1 MNKTQIVTSHPIL
14 TSKAMNVPVE
24 YEWNRTWGGI
34 EYDRAFGVA
43 TDSLNNVY
51 LGGITDSYG
60 NGNYDIFLVK
70 YDKFGTQVWNRTWG
84 YGSADYCEHI
94 AIDSQDNIY
103 LAGQIGLYPSHVT
116 LVKFDHT
123 GTQLWNITWG
133 GTESENCFA
142 VATDPL
148 GNVYL
153 TGATMSFGADL
164 VDMFL
169 VKFNSSGDEQWY
181 TLWGGSGWDTGRGL
195 TLDSSNNI
203 YIAGETNSYGA
214 GGHDMALVKYS
225 NMGVF
230 QWNRTWGGVDD
241 EDAYDVKLDSSG
253 SIYVSGRTSALGAR
267 ILVKYDNFGVQV
279 WNVSVSDMFAYD
291 RAPIAL
297 DSSDNIFFG
306 GYNNTATPLG
316 TQIRLVKINGSGVQL
331 WDMSWGLNEGEYGE
345 VLTIDSSGNIYIAG
359 YIRVQGFTDPFA
371 LLVKFDNSDPFITI
385 NEPIQYEFYGYTAP
399 TFNLSII
406 EPNLNSTWYSIGTGV
421 NITFSGSTGIINQ
434 TEWNKLGEGTV
445 NIEFYANDSM
455 GYMEF
460 ASVLI
465 EKDLTPPTSI
475 IDFRPQEG
483 INIVND
489 TTIFTINADDG
500 SGSGIFIIKYRI
512 NESSW
517 YDYSGPFTLEGY
529 SQGTYKISYF
539 SIDVVENVEIVNEV
553 IVELLQEQIPGFPL
567 ELIIL
572 IATLSGVAVIGLAT
586 ILLIRRKRTK
596 AL

>member
-1 MNKTQIVTSHPIL
+1 MNRTLIPTNHPLL
-14 TSKAMNVPVE
+14 TSNAINVPVI

-34 EYDRAFGVA
+34 DYDRAFGVA

-70 YDKFGTQVWNRTWG
+70 YDKFGNQIWNRTWG

-94 AIDSQDNIY
+94 AIDYQDNIY
-103 LAGQIGLYPSHVT
+103 LAGHISDEVV
-116 LVKFDHT
+116 LVKYDQM
-123 GTQLWNITWG
+123 GTQLWNKTWG
-133 GTESENCFA
+133 GAGTDRCYA

-164 VDMFL
+164 VDLFL
-169 VKFNSSGDEQWY
+169 VMFNSSGDEQWY
-181 TLWGGSGWDTGRGL
+181 TLWGGSGWDVGRGL

-225 NMGVF
+225 NTGVF

-241 EDAYDVKLDSSG
+241 EDAYDVKLDSS
-253 SIYVSGRTSALGAR
+253 SNIYVSGRSIALGGAR
-267 ILVKYDNFGVQV
+267 ILVKYDNFGVQL
-279 WNVSVSDMFAYD
+279 WNVSVSDMLAYD

-306 GYNNTATPLG
+306 GYNNTFTALG

-331 WDMSWGLNEGEYGE
+331 WNMSWGLNEGEYGE

-359 YIRVQGFTDPFA
+359 YIRVQGFVDPFA
-371 LLVKFDNSDPFITI
+371 LLVKFDNSNPIITI
-385 NEPIQYEFYGYTAP
+385 NEPNQNEFFGYSAP
-399 TFNLSII
+399 TFNLLII

-421 NITFSGSTGIINQ
+421 NITFSGSTGTINQ
-434 TEWNKLGEGTV
+434 TEWNKLGEGAV

-460 ASVLI
+460 VSVLI

-500 SGSGIFIIKYRI
+500 SGSGIFIIRYRI

-529 SQGTYKISYF
+529 SQGTYNISYYAV
-539 SIDVVENVEIVNEV
+539 DVVGNVEDVNDV
-553 IVELLQEQIPGFPL
+553 IVKLIQEQIPGFPL

-572 IATLSGVAVIGLAT
+572 IATLSGVAVIGLVT
-586 ILLIRRKRTK
+586 ILLLRRKRTK
-596 AL
+596 A